1 MLTVHEKLPMRL
13 VFQAGNMP
21 DEASLFLPLRAFAA
35 YSNGDTLNINR
46 LDLEADGI
54 NLQEEENRRSAW
66 QEYRALLDGHQARN
80 P

>member
-1 MLTVHEKLPMRL
+1 MRL

-35 YSNGDTLNINR
+35 YSNGDTLNING

-54 NLQEEENRRSAW
+54 NLQEEENR
-66 QEYRALLDGHQARN
+66 H
-80 P
+80 